1 VPFSAGLPT
10 NFAGATSGGAAD
22 FMGRTEF
29 MGKAPE
35 RQRYAAARPPEP
47 PEAVLLDRVLQLV
60 PLRILRGIDRVVV
73 LPTRGTARPGGYL
86 NGIVSIGASEAD
98 VRRPDPDFSNRF
110 SVFTTTVV
118 HEIGHGVF
126 QTALTPYQQELVL
139 DRYVKR
145 LDALGVIAPDEPTQQ
160 GTEHFFIDYFLPAL
174 LRFGSHAHGAAASRR
189 VLAEF
194 GVDLSER

>member
-1 VPFSAGLPT
+1 MPVDDTLPPSRLPALPELDQILYHFPKAFGIRADAEGLDGLPP
-10 NFAGATSGGAAD
+10 
-22 FMGRTEF
+22 
-29 MGKAPE
+29 PE

-126 QTALTPYQQELVL
+126 Q
-139 DRYVKR
+139 
-145 LDALGVIAPDEPTQQ
+145 
-160 GTEHFFIDYFLPAL
+160 
-174 LRFGSHAHGAAASRR
+174 
-189 VLAEF
+189 
-194 GVDLSER
+194 